1 MTNTVSKAGRAI
13 YCANGKAADRIRR
26 LIVTDLRLCSPLRWR
41 IEIGMPALLLYT
53 PIALV
58 GGHPDSTEE
67 QREWAG
73 PELSRLK
80 EACNAPFL
88 DLSDREHE
96 IARRLS
102 VKVANFAMGA
112 AAEHRER
119 TSIWIG
125 LTTLYWLEKMLD
137 VDRDLLIENSPLHHA
152 VYALL
157 ERADRFP
164 DLRAT
169 FETSARKASL
179 RLGRAFN
186 ELELYRDGEGLFA
199 RRQGPAAAPAQAA
212 E

>member
-1 MTNTVSKAGRAI
+1 MSAGTVSAAGRAI
-13 YCANGKAADRIRR
+13 YCADGKMAARIRR
-26 LIVTDLRLCSPLRWR
+26 LIVTDLRRCSALRWR

-53 PIALV
+53 PVALV
-58 GGHPDSTEE
+58 GGHPDSTGE

-73 PELSRLK
+73 PELARLK

-88 DLSDREHE
+88 DLSDKDHE

-102 VKVANFAMGA
+102 VQVANYAMGA

-119 TSIWIG
+119 TSIWIA
-125 LTTLYWLEKMLD
+125 LTTLYWLERMLD
-137 VDRDLLIENSPLHHA
+137 VDPDLLIENGPLHHA

-157 ERADRFP
+157 ERANKFP
-164 DLRAT
+164 DLRET
-169 FETSARKASL
+169 FEASARKASA
-179 RLGRAFN
+179 RLGRAFT

-199 RRQGPAAAPAQAA
+199 RRQPVPAMAA